1 MTAAIKA
8 ARVALAAAAIN
19 AARAALAAAGQRRDA
34 AELALAA
41 EKKLV
46 SEARHSLGAALLARD
61 AAMPRCI
68 LRTRK
73 QCSRDHNDREV
84 CIVKKTAKSVFIRT
98 FGVDNDVG
106 QQYRQDKF
114 GRWRP
119 YPAPSGMWDDAC
131 ELIFEDGA
139 S

>member
-1 MTAAIKA
+1 MTAAIKT
-8 ARVALAAAAIN
+8 
-19 AARAALAAAGQRRDA
+19 ARAELAAAGQRRDA
-34 AELALAA
+34 AELALIA

-46 SEARHSLGAALLARD
+46 SAAHQSLGAALLARD
-61 AAMPRCI
+61 ATMPRCI
-68 LRTRK
+68 LRTSNRH
-73 QCSRDHNDREV
+73 SRGHIDREV

-114 GRWRP
+114 GCWRP
-119 YPAPSGMWDDAC
+119 YPTPSGMWDDAC
-131 ELIFEDGA
+131 ELIFEDDA

>member
-1 MTAAIKA
+1 MTDAIKA
-8 ARVALAAAAIN
+8 ARAE
-19 AARAALAAAGQRRDA
+19 LAAAGRHRDA

-46 SEARHSLGAALLARD
+46 NAAHQSLGAALIARD

-73 QCSRDHNDREV
+73 QYSGKSSDREV
-84 CIVKKTAKSVFIRT
+84 CVIRRTAKSAFVRT
-98 FGVDNDVG
+98 LGDDDDVG
-106 QQYRQDKF
+106 QQYRQDKL
-114 GRWRP
+114 GRWWS
-119 YPAPSGMWDDAC
+119 YPSKSGLWGDVC